1 MNSLREKDIENKPN
15 KNHKKK
21 STYTPSFV
29 PTITP
34 SSHIPTHHTSYQ
46 PSHISTNIPT
56 HHISQQP
63 THKITHKITHNMVS
77 DEPEPNPEP
86 PMNVSM
92 IINDEPEPNPEPP
105 MNISMIISDEPE
117 PNPEPPMNISII
129 IGENPEPNPEPPMNI
144 SSFSMNMIESVYERT
159 DVSFTYLPFLFVTLF
174 AGMGLIVYK
183 RYKKRFMY
191 VRIPDE
197 NTFDI

>member
-21 STYTPSFV
+21 STYTPSSV
-29 PTITP
+29 PTITQ
-34 SSHIPTHHTSYQ
+34 SSHIPTHHSSHQ

-63 THKITHKITHNMVS
+63 THKITNNMVS

-105 MNISMIISDEPE
+105 MNISMIIDYPKIKEPE
-117 PNPEPPMNISII
+117 PNPEPPMNV
-129 IGENPEPNPEPPMNI
+129 
-144 SSFSMNMIESVYERT
+144 SSFSMNMIETVYEKEA
-159 DVSFTYLPFLFVTLF
+159 SFTYLPFLFVTLF
-174 AGMGLIVYK
+174 AGIGLIAYK

-191 VRIPDE
+191 VRIPEKDE
-197 NTFDI
+197 LDI